1 MKKWIIFLLTL
12 VLLLAGCNEQTRNV
26 PEGFNGEVLTGWTV
40 SEDASYELTPVQGFA
55 KDLTKT
61 GAYYLSTG
69 KILPAFSAEDGAL
82 QVQRYYPQ
90 TQTESCWRGL
100 FFTHEEMIAPD
111 GTTVSV
117 DITPKV
123 GALCGI
129 CVGTDGDL
137 NNGYAVMLDLA
148 KQNVQILRVNKG
160 VLTSL
165 SEYQSDTVTNLVQIS
180 SGETYRLN
188 VTYWQTD
195 ENACRI
201 KVGIGSKELLDTEL
215 SGYGVSAGRGHQ
227 VSLVAADMQCSFEN
241 IRISDASI
249 DPAALRA
256 SDADAQVVDGAFKG
270 VIESEP
276 FEIRSRMLS
285 FKLGGGQDGEKLTVS
300 LIDADTGAVLC
311 SSTGAGTEE
320 MIRQIWDVSG
330 YQGKTC
336 FVRITD
342 NSRSGHLNVD
352 SFLAS
357 NAEPLD
363 EVVSILSSQVGYS
376 TDSTKRAYL
385 RAPEGTQLSQTS
397 FSVRDCDTWEAVFEG
412 SVESLGTY
420 WESQWWILDFSELT
434 EEGQYVVTVGE
445 GPDSLVTTVFSVQN
459 AALMQGSAMDTSLT
473 QLDLRRSPGKLGWR
487 DSSTDGLR
495 ELHAQA
501 MVVHTMLDLLEE
513 QGDALS
519 EYDRARVIDNIAFGL
534 SYLFAAQER
543 TDDPLTD
550 GRFVH
555 DLYPSEFS
563 AHNLRSWFDTT
574 YAMSALA
581 RAYPVLQELGMEEL
595 ASQAKA
601 AFDVSF
607 EMCVLRPYYLEEE
620 FTVESPDGYQ
630 HAVSAM
636 RSLYY
641 IRGFSWSFSGELRTR
656 DKMMFLRACT
666 YMAQA
671 DDDPKYLEQAKKYA
685 KEVSDAQ
692 YTDFQDTIDGAYGCF
707 YEFENSE
714 EAMMLEW
721 IQSTNLLLGNQT
733 PTDLSSFVDL
743 LELSPEDPDAAMW
756 YNTIVTWAEGYV
768 KRTAELTPLGIY
780 PVAAYNNE
788 EQEGIRFFQTLSH
801 GASSHYGLSAH
812 NIEVIAR
819 FLGDSTLSGLAQN
832 NAQFQ
837 TGLNPGFPTDTKH
850 ENWKSYSLLY
860 LVGSRYFSGY
870 FNGGAYIPPIGS
882 GFNGFSAS
890 TQFTVETI
898 DKAPDLPLGIIDSQ
912 GGWQFN
918 EDYLTHG
925 MGYTSGVAAV
935 EAPVKI
941 PVVTTLAGIP
951 VSAQVRFDG
960 GAVTT
965 DDNGEAVITGIAA
978 NREVTLEFVYGE
990 AVIRKTVTVVSGT
1003 LNPIHVD
1010 FAWEL
1015 EAQWSVPATIEGSAE
1030 AVLTVTNMGTEPVT
1044 AELHLS
1050 ADGVSMEV
1058 LTKSLLL
1065 QPGEVKTIVLTLTT
1079 EEVAPYLLYA
1089 YLKISCGGTVVTAAG
1104 TAQ

>member
-1 MKKWIIFLLTL
+1 MKKWIILLLTL
-12 VLLLAGCNEQTRNV
+12 MIILSGCNQQPATE
-26 PEGFNGEVLTGWTV
+26 PEEFADASLNGWTV

-55 KDLTKT
+55 NDLTKT

-69 KILPAFSAEDGAL
+69 RILPAFSAEDGAL

-100 FFTHEEMIAPD
+100 FFTHEEMIASD

-165 SEYQSDTVTNLVQIS
+165 SEHQSDTVTNLVQIS

-195 ENACRI
+195 ENVCRI
-201 KVGIGSKELLDTEL
+201 KVGIGNKELLDTEL

-227 VSLVAADMQCSFEN
+227 VSLVAADMQCSFAQ
-241 IRISDASI
+241 IRIADDSI
-249 DPAALRA
+249 DPAKMNA
-256 SDADAQVVDGAFKG
+256 SVADAQIVDGAFKG
-270 VIESEP
+270 SIESET
-276 FEIRSRMLS
+276 FEIGTRMLC
-285 FKLGGGQDGEKLTVS
+285 FKVGGGQDSENLTVS
-300 LIDADTGAVLC
+300 LIDADTGKTLC
-311 SSTGAGTEE
+311 SSTGSGSEE
-320 MIRQIWDVSG
+320 MIRQVWDVSG
-330 YQGKTC
+330 HQGKSC
-336 FVRITD
+336 YIRITD
-342 NSRSGHLNVD
+342 NSRSAHLNVD
-352 SFLAS
+352 SFFAS
-357 NAEPLD
+357 NTAPLD

-376 TDSTKRAYL
+376 ADGAKKVYL
-385 RAPEGTQLSQTS
+385 RAPEGTKLSQTS
-397 FSVRDCDTWEAVFEG
+397 FAVRDPKTWQPVFEG
-412 SVESLGTY
+412 TVSELGAY
-420 WESQWWILDFSELT
+420 WESHWWLLDFSELSA
-434 EEGQYVVTVGE
+434 EGKYVVTVGD
-445 GPDSLVTTVFSVQN
+445 GPDSLATTVFSVQE
-459 AALMQGSAMDTSLT
+459 AALMQGSALDTSLT

-495 ELHAQA
+495 EIHAQV

-513 QGDALS
+513 QTDALS

-534 SYLFAAQER
+534 SYLFEAQER

-563 AHNLRSWFDTT
+563 AHHLRTWFDTT

-581 RAYPVLQELGMEEL
+581 RAYPVLQELGMDEL
-595 ASQAKA
+595 AEQTKT

-607 EMCVLRPYYLEEE
+607 DMCVLRPHYLEEE
-620 FTVESPDGYQ
+620 FMVESVDGYQ
-630 HAVSAM
+630 NVVSAM
-636 RSLYY
+636 RNLYY
-641 IRGFSWSFSGELRTR
+641 IKSFSWNFSKELRTR

-671 DDDPKYLEQAKKYA
+671 DEDPKYLEQAKKYA
-685 KEVSDAQ
+685 KEVSNAQ
-692 YTDFQDTIDGAYGCF
+692 YTELEAPIDGAYGCF
-707 YEFENSE
+707 YEFENSD

-733 PTDLSSFVDL
+733 PTDLSAFADL
-743 LELSPEDPDAAMW
+743 LELCPEDPDAAMW

-768 KRTAELTPLGIY
+768 KNTAELTPLGIY
-780 PVAAYNNE
+780 PIAAYHNQ
-788 EQEGIRFFQTLSH
+788 EQAGIKFFQTISH

-812 NIEVIAR
+812 NIEIIAR
-819 FLGDSTLSGLAQN
+819 FLGDGMLSDLAQN

-837 TGLNPGFPTDTKH
+837 TGLNPGFPTDTTH

-860 LVGSRYFSGY
+860 LIGSRYYSGY

-935 EAPVKI
+935 ESPVKI
-941 PVVTTLAGIP
+941 PVVTTLAGVP
-951 VSAQVRFDG
+951 VSAQVRFNG
-960 GAVTT
+960 GSVTT
-965 DDNGEAVITGIAA
+965 DDNGEAVITGLGA
-978 NREVTLEFVYGE
+978 NKEVTLEFVYGT
-990 AVIRKTVTVVSGT
+990 AVIPKTVTLVSGT
-1003 LNPIHVD
+1003 LAPIHVD
-1010 FAWEL
+1010 FAWEVG
-1015 EAQWSVPATIEGSAE
+1015 AQWSVPAVIEGNAQ
-1030 AVLTVTNMGTEPVT
+1030 AVLTVTNLGTETVS
-1044 AELHLS
+1044 AELYLS
-1050 ADGVSMEV
+1050 ADGVSMETS
-1058 LTKSLLL
+1058 TKSLLL
-1065 QPGEVKTIVLTLTT
+1065 QPGEVKTITLTLTA
-1079 EEVAPYLLYA
+1079 EEAAPYLLYA
-1089 YLKISCGGTVVTAAG
+1089 YLKTSCDGKVVTAAG
-1104 TAQ
+1104 ITR